1 MKPINSPSR
10 QLKLSLV
17 WLASIVAMIPVKG
30 FCISTIWNWFMP
42 IIGLPTVTW
51 IQAYCLLFAV
61 KALLGSKSETEA
73 TKTIKSIIDGTCTE
87 YDDYNIPDE
96 AIIILLTIL
105 ETVITSALYLI
116 LGWLLSYFLYL

>member
-1 MKPINSPSR
+1 MKPLNSPSR

-17 WLASIVAMIPVKG
+17 WLVTVIAMIPVRG

-51 IQAYCLLFAV
+51 IQAYCLLFAI
-61 KALLGSKSETEA
+61 KALIGSKSETEA

-87 YDDYNIPDE
+87 YNDYDIPDE
-96 AIIILLTIL
+96 VMIILLTIL

-116 LGWLLSYFLYL
+116 LGWFLSYFLYL

>member
-1 MKPINSPSR
+1 MIKRNSPNR

-17 WLASIVAMIPVKG
+17 WLLTIIAMIPVKS

-73 TKTIKSIIDGTCTE
+73 TKTVKSIIDGTCTE
-87 YDDYNIPDE
+87 YNDYDIPDE
-96 AIIILLTIL
+96 TIIILLTIL

-116 LGWLLSYFLYL
+116 LGWFLSYFLYL